1 MEQSELIERL
11 ARIEAEQRDFARR
24 LAADEEKLEDIHE
37 LTTSVKLI
45 AQQNAQIER
54 KQDELG
60 KQLEELRAEPGK
72 KYMSMR
78 AALVSALVTLVVG
91 GVGGYVLNLLL
102 K

>member
-11 ARIEAEQRDFARR
+11 ARIEAVQKDFARR
-24 LAADEEKLEDIHE
+24 LTADEEKLEDIHE

-54 KQDELG
+54 KQDELA
-60 KQLEELRAEPGK
+60 KAVEELRAEPGK
-72 KYMSMR
+72 KYMSLR
-78 AALVSALVTLVVG
+78 AAIVSAFATLVIG
-91 GVGGYVLNLLL
+91 TVGGYFLQMIL